1 MKDIIKKYGS
11 RKFLLTLFT
20 NVLGIA
26 TILSGYGGKIGLI
39 ASITAIVVT
48 TAIYI
53 TNERKIDVEA
63 MTKIVK
69 LSIDDY
75 EKIKKL
81 IDEYNEKENQEKNE
95 KQPNDNQTDKENKVE

>member
-20 NVLGIA
+20 NILGIA

-63 MTKIVK
+63 VAKIIK
-69 LSIDDY
+69 LSVDDY

>member
-63 MTKIVK
+63 VTKIVK

-95 KQPNDNQTDKENKVE
+95 KQPNDNQTDKENKIE

>member
-63 MTKIVK
+63 VTKIIK

-95 KQPNDNQTDKENKVE
+95 KQPNDNQTDKENKVK

>member
-63 MTKIVK
+63 VAKIIK
-69 LSIDDY
+69 LSVDDY

>member
-63 MTKIVK
+63 VAKIIK

>member
-20 NVLGIA
+20 NILGIA
-26 TILSGYGGKIGLI
+26 TILSGYGGKIGLV
-39 ASITAIVVT
+39 ASIVAIVIT

-53 TNERKIDVEA
+53 ANERKIDVEA
-63 MTKIVK
+63 VTKIIK

-81 IDEYNEKENQEKNE
+81 IDEYNKTEKSIGEVNE
-95 KQPNDNQTDKENKVE
+95 ENKTE

>member
-1 MKDIIKKYGS
+1 MNELIKKYGS
-11 RKFLLTLFT
+11 RKFI
-20 NVLGIA
+20 IA
-26 TILSGYGGKIGLI
+26 TLTNILCIATLLSGYGGKIGLI

-63 MTKIVK
+63 VTKIIK

-95 KQPNDNQTDKENKVE
+95 KQPNDNQSDKENKVE

>member
-20 NVLGIA
+20 NILGIA

-63 MTKIVK
+63 VTKIIK

>member
-1 MKDIIKKYGS
+1 MKNIIKKYGS

-20 NVLGIA
+20 NILGIA
-26 TILSGYGGKIGLI
+26 TILSGYGGKIGLV
-39 ASITAIVVT
+39 ASIVAIVIT

-53 TNERKIDVEA
+53 VNERKIDVEA
-63 MTKIVK
+63 VTKIIK

-81 IDEYNEKENQEKNE
+81 IEAGIDCLVDEERRRLNNQKATFEG
-95 KQPNDNQTDKENKVE
+95 

>member
-20 NVLGIA
+20 NILGIA

-63 MTKIVK
+63 VAKIIK
-69 LSIDDY
+69 LSVDDY

-95 KQPNDNQTDKENKVE
+95 KQPNDTQTDKENKVE

>member
-1 MKDIIKKYGS
+1 MKEFLKKYGS

-63 MTKIVK
+63 VTKIVK

>member
-20 NVLGIA
+20 NILGIA

-63 MTKIVK
+63 VTKIVK

>member
-39 ASITAIVVT
+39 ASITAIVVN

-63 MTKIVK
+63 VTKIVK

>member
-39 ASITAIVVT
+39 SSITAIVVT

-63 MTKIVK
+63 VTKIVK
-69 LSIDDY
+69 LSI
-75 EKIKKL
+75 
-81 IDEYNEKENQEKNE
+81 KE
-95 KQPNDNQTDKENKVE
+95 

>member
-53 TNERKIDVEA
+53 INERKIDVEA
-63 MTKIVK
+63 VTKIVK

>member
-63 MTKIVK
+63 VTKIIK